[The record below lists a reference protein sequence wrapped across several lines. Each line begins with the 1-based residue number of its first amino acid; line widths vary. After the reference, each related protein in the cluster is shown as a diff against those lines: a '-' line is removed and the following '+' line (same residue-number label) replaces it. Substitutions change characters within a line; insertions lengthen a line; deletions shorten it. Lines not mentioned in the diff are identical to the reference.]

1 MRRIS
6 MSKIKEV
13 LRLKYL
19 NQLSNRQI
27 QSITGV
33 SRNSVANYM
42 KIFVN
47 LDTNIDEV
55 LSLSDKDLE
64 DLFHP
69 QKISNIIVKKST
81 YEPNWT
87 DIQQELTRK
96 GMTRK
101 LLYEELK
108 ENNPDIYSYS
118 QFNRNYKKHIKL
130 LNPSMRQIHYGG
142 DKLFIDYSGL
152 TMPIVD
158 QITSVVSKAQIFVS
172 VLGASGYTFVHA
184 TSSQSTKDFI
194 QHSG

>member
-1 MRRIS
+1 

-42 KIFVN
+42 KIYLE
-47 LDTNIDEV
+47 LDTSIDEI
-55 LSLSDKDLE
+55 LALSDKDLE

-69 QKISNIIVKKST
+69 QKISKTKIKKST
-81 YEPNWT
+81 YEPNWSEV
-87 DIQQELTRK
+87 QQELTRK

-101 LLYEELK
+101 LLYEEIK
-108 ENNPDIYSYS
+108 ESNPDIYSYS
-118 QFNRNYKKHIKL
+118 QFNRNYKKHVKL

-158 QITSVVSKAQIFVS
+158 AITGIISKAQIFVS
-172 VLGASGYTFVHA
+172 VLVICQPYIIHRESV
-184 TSSQSTKDFI
+184 K
-194 QHSG
+194 

>member
-1 MRRIS
+1 

-101 LLYEELK
+101 L
-108 ENNPDIYSYS
+108 
-118 QFNRNYKKHIKL
+118 
-130 LNPSMRQIHYGG
+130 
-142 DKLFIDYSGL
+142 
-152 TMPIVD
+152 MPYV
-158 QITSVVSKAQIFVS
+158 Q
-172 VLGASGYTFVHA
+172 L
-184 TSSQSTKDFI
+184 
-194 QHSG
+194 